1 MFDSATKSFNIEI
14 YKVAK
19 ANVLKKLEDGG
30 LDYQIVPLQKFNELV
45 EIEADI
51 IKADSKKVG
60 AGIAIGLGIS
70 ILTGG
75 LF

>member
-1 MFDSATKSFNIEI
+1 MFDNASKSFNIEI

-19 ANVLKKLEDGG
+19 TNVLKKLEAGG

-45 EIEADI
+45 EIEANI
-51 IKADSKKVG
+51 IKADTKKVG

>member
-1 MFDSATKSFNIEI
+1 MFDSAAKSFNVEI

-19 ANVLKKLEDGG
+19 ANVLKKLEAGG